1 LVTNGSELVQT
12 FYVAKPGPNLV
23 FGASPISELYF
34 PDRPVYELPDGTLR
48 AGVDLGKGTV
58 YTVVSRPP
66 AVDAEALR
74 RADEYGSGTPGTVT
88 SRYAA
93 PPVITPRVRDLAQQ
107 ATAGATT
114 TYDKVI
120 ALEQWMARNTT
131 YTLDIPPL
139 PRGADPVDQF
149 LLVDRRGFC
158 EQIATSL
165 AVMLRSLGVPTRVVA
180 GYAPGLRNPF
190 TGLFE
195 VRASDAHLWTE
206 VWFPGVGWQSFDPTA
221 VVPLAGDDSGGK
233 AGTGLGTYL
242 AAELAHVPGW
252 LEIALAAAA
261 GLAVAG
267 AGAVHL
273 RRRRARRRAALPQ
286 SWAARC
292 LTRLEEA
299 GAARGR
305 PRRGSETV
313 HEYAAA
319 LRGLTD
325 PDEQVDRVAVV
336 VSRAAFS
343 REGVADEERRWVD
356 EVLGGLASDSRRRT
370 TTPMVVSGPHGRER

>member
-1 LVTNGSELVQT
+1 
-12 FYVAKPGPNLV
+12 
-23 FGASPISELYF
+23 
-34 PDRPVYELPDGTLR
+34 
-48 AGVDLGKGTV
+48 VDLGKGTV

-66 AVDAEALR
+66 AVDADALR
-74 RADEYGSGTPGTVT
+74 SADGNSHGTPPAIAR
-88 SRYAA
+88 RYTT

-120 ALEQWMARNTT
+120 ALEQWMASNTS

-139 PRGADPVDQF
+139 PRGADPIDQF
-149 LLVDRRGFC
+149 LFVDRRGFC

-221 VVPLAGDDSGGK
+221 VVPLAGDNSGGK
-233 AGTGLGTYL
+233 AGTGLATYL
-242 AAELAHVPGW
+242 AAEVAHVPGW
-252 LEIALAAAA
+252 LEVALAAAA
-261 GLAVAG
+261 GLVVAI

-286 SWAARC
+286 SWAEHC

-305 PRRGSETV
+305 PRRDSETV
-313 HEYAAA
+313 YEYAAA

-325 PDEQVDRVAVV
+325 TNEQVDRVAVL

-343 REGVADEERRWVD
+343 REGVLDEERLWVD
-356 EVLGGLASDSRRRT
+356 EVLGGLASESRRRT
-370 TTPMVVSGPHGRER
+370 ATPVNASNAPGPER